1 MSLKNRHIT
10 GKDLQLVIKSIPEL
24 IFIIAEFIL
33 RILQKETKYH
43 IYQLSSTSKPM
54 ASSNHQKVA
63 VTLTRKNPAFLRGFC
78 VPGADKSCNR
88 LLDDLH
94 FIQTKELLSY

>member
-1 MSLKNRHIT
+1 
-10 GKDLQLVIKSIPEL
+10 
-24 IFIIAEFIL
+24 
-33 RILQKETKYH
+33 
-43 IYQLSSTSKPM
+43 M
-54 ASSNHQKVA
+54 ASSIHQKVA
-63 VTLTRKNPAFLRGFC
+63 VTLTRKSPAFLRGFS

>member
-10 GKDLQLVIKSIPEL
+10 GKDLQLDIKPIPEL

-43 IYQLSSTSKPM
+43 IYQFSSTSKTM
-54 ASSNHQKVA
+54 ASSNHQRVA
-63 VTLTRKNPAFLRGFC
+63 VTLTRKSPAFLRGFS

-88 LLDDLH
+88 LLNVLQ
-94 FIQTKELLSY
+94 FIQTKELLSF